1 MKKIKYIAKPNTT
14 FDEGTEAKLIED
26 YRYNENTPM
35 YAGLFV
41 GYVKGVLDEETVSFD
56 SFEIIEVE
64 I

>member
-1 MKKIKYIAKPNTT
+1 
-14 FDEGTEAKLIED
+14 
-26 YRYNENTPM
+26 M

-64 I
+64 V